1 MKTIPVIL
9 DGDPGH
15 DDAIAWVF
23 AKADPMLDIRAVISV
38 AGNQTIEK
46 TTYNSRRIATLLGI
60 DAPVARGASGPLIVD
75 PVTAGDWHGESGL
88 DGPPLPEPDRPLYE
102 LPGVELMAKVL
113 RESPEPVTI
122 IATGP
127 LTNVADLLISY
138 PELKEKIGQISI
150 MGGGITHGNW
160 RPAAEYNIFEDPEAA
175 WTVFHSGLP
184 LMMSGLDVTE
194 KALIKPSEFPRLLAV
209 GNQVAEIVTGWLE
222 FFCHFPMELGHSG
235 APVHDPCAVL
245 SLTHPEIFKMREMY
259 VDIELEGEY
268 TRGATVA
275 DFLGSSMQS
284 PNAVCVMEIDRERY
298 IELLIEALKSYDG
311 RFVPVQTGLI
321 GTGV

>member
-1 MKTIPVIL
+1 MRKTIPVIL

-23 AKADPMLDIRAVISV
+23 AKADPTLEIRAVISV

-46 TTYNSRRIATLLGI
+46 TTINARRIAALLGI
-60 DAPVARGASGPLIVD
+60 DAPVARGASRPLNAD
-75 PVTAGDWHGESGL
+75 PVTAGNWHGESGL
-88 DGPPLPEPDRPLYE
+88 DGPALPEPDRPLSE

-113 RESPEPVTI
+113 RESRDPVTI

-127 LTNVADLLISY
+127 MTNVADLLLSC

-160 RPAAEYNIFEDPEAA
+160 KPAAEYNIFEDPEAA
-175 WTVFHSGLP
+175 WTVFHAGLP
-184 LMMSGLDVTE
+184 LRMCGLDVTE

-222 FFCHFPMELGHSG
+222 FFYRFPMQLGYSG

-245 SLTHPEIFKMREMY
+245 ALTHPEIFQTRELF

-275 DFLGSSMQS
+275 DLMGSTGQA
-284 PNAVCVMEIDRERY
+284 PNVVCGMDIDRDRY
-298 IELLIEALKSYDG
+298 VELLVEALKSYDG
-311 RFVPVQTGLI
+311 RCVPVI
-321 GTGV
+321 